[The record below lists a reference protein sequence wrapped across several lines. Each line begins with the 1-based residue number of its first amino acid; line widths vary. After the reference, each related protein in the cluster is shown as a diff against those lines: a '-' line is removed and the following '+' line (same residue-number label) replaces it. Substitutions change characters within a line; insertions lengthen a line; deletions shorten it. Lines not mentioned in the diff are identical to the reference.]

1 MSSFEQTML
10 AIVVVQFIGWG
21 LLVLWTKE
29 NK

>member
-29 NK
+29 N

>member
-1 MSSFEQTML
+1 MSSFEQTIL
-10 AIVVVQFIGWG
+10 AIVVIQFIGWG